1 MERTEIRES
10 ILDILQ
16 DINEDVDYESE
27 NKLMADEVLDSFDL
41 ITLASEIGEEFDKSG
56 ADKCLYHINLLYF
69 CLYCL
74 YCIIQYPKKCNGYCC

>member
-41 ITLASEIGEEFDKSG
+41 ITLASEIGEEFDMEISPQDIVKENFNSVDSITGMVMKS
-56 ADKCLYHINLLYF
+56 KN
-69 CLYCL
+69 
-74 YCIIQYPKKCNGYCC
+74 

>member
-41 ITLASEIGEEFDKSG
+41 ITLASEIGKENFNSVDSITDMVMKS
-56 ADKCLYHINLLYF
+56 KN
-69 CLYCL
+69 
-74 YCIIQYPKKCNGYCC
+74 

>member
-27 NKLMADEVLDSFDL
+27 NKLVADEVLDSFDL
-41 ITLASEIGEEFDKSG
+41 ITLASEIGEEFDMEISPQDIVKENFNSVDSITDMVIKS
-56 ADKCLYHINLLYF
+56 KN
-69 CLYCL
+69 
-74 YCIIQYPKKCNGYCC
+74 

>member
-41 ITLASEIGEEFDKSG
+41 ITLASEIGEEFDMEISPQDIVKENFNSVDSITDMVMKS
-56 ADKCLYHINLLYF
+56 KN
-69 CLYCL
+69 
-74 YCIIQYPKKCNGYCC
+74 